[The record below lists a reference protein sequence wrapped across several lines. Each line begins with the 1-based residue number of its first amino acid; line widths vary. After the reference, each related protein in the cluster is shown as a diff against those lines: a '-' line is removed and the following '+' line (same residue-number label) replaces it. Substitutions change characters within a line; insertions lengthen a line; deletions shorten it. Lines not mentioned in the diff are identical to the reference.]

1 MRLALREELFVLKAT
16 NVGDFEP
23 AFADL
28 TEHRAD
34 ALLVA
39 SDPFLISQR
48 NEIVALVA
56 RIGVPTIY
64 QFRQY
69 ALVGGLMTYGTRL
82 PDSYRQVGVYAG
94 RIVGGAKPVDLPV
107 VQSTSFELVINL
119 KTARALGLTIPAALL
134 AVADEVIE

>member
-1 MRLALREELFVLKAT
+1 M
-16 NVGDFEP
+16 
-23 AFADL
+23 
-28 TEHRAD
+28 
-34 ALLVA
+34 A

-56 RIGVPTIY
+56 GIGVPTIY

-134 AVADEVIE
+134 ALADEVVE